1 MTAWRHG
8 PSISVIAGG
17 VPSRYGT
24 PLLTK
29 EPDMNRHDSKEQGQ
43 IAPRQRRA
51 PKGEK
56 RREELL
62 DAALQVFSLE
72 GYTGASVAKVASIV
86 GISVAGLLH
95 HFPSKIS
102 LLMAVLERR
111 DEVNRKLAE
120 EVRRENTL
128 TGLLESLRAINR
140 SNATAP
146 GVVRAFSILN
156 AESLLDTQPA
166 WGWYQERYTDI
177 RARMLAQFSGLVER
191 GEVRADVD
199 LPKLIQQ
206 ILAMMDGLQIQWLRF
221 PEEVDLV
228 QSFDAYIAQVEEA
241 IRARP

>member
-1 MTAWRHG
+1 MSQQD
-8 PSISVIAGG
+8 P
-17 VPSRYGT
+17 
-24 PLLTK
+24 
-29 EPDMNRHDSKEQGQ
+29 KEQDP
-43 IAPRQRRA
+43 ARPRQRRA

-72 GYTGASVAKVASIV
+72 GYTGASVAKVAAIV

-120 EVRRENTL
+120 EVRRENSL

-146 GVVRAFSILN
+146 GVVRAFTILN
-156 AESLLDTQPA
+156 AESLLETQPA
-166 WGWYQERYTDI
+166 WNWYQERYAAI
-177 RARMLAQFSGLVER
+177 RAGMTEQFKGLVER
-191 GEVRADVD
+191 GEVRDDVD
-199 LPKLIQQ
+199 LPKLVQQ

-221 PEEVDLV
+221 PDEVDLV
-228 QSFDAYIAQVEEA
+228 ETFDAYIAQVEA
-241 IRARP
+241 SIRALDSNKARP

>member
-1 MTAWRHG
+1 MTQQDPTEAG
-8 PSISVIAGG
+8 PV
-17 VPSRYGT
+17 VT
-24 PLLTK
+24 
-29 EPDMNRHDSKEQGQ
+29 
-43 IAPRQRRA
+43 RQRRA

-72 GYTGASVAKVASIV
+72 GYTGASVAKVAAIV

-95 HFPSKIS
+95 HFPSKVS
-102 LLMAVLERR
+102 LLMAVLDRR
-111 DEVNRKLAE
+111 DEVSRKLAD

-128 TGLLESLRAINR
+128 TGLLDSLRAINR

-156 AESLLDTQPA
+156 AESLLENQPA
-166 WGWYQERYTDI
+166 WSWFQARYERI
-177 RARMLAQFSGLVER
+177 HGRMHEQFSELVER

-199 LPKLIQQ
+199 LAKLIQQ

-221 PEEVDLV
+221 PDQVDLE
-228 QSFDAYIAQVEEA
+228 QAFDTYIAQVDGA
-241 IRARP
+241 VRARP

>member
-1 MTAWRHG
+1 MT
-8 PSISVIAGG
+8 
-17 VPSRYGT
+17 
-24 PLLTK
+24 
-29 EPDMNRHDSKEQGQ
+29 RHDPTEKGP
-43 IAPRQRRA
+43 APTRQRRA

-72 GYTGASVAKVASIV
+72 GYTGASVAKVAAIV

-102 LLMAVLERR
+102 LLMGVLERR
-111 DEVNRKLAE
+111 DEVNGKLAA

-128 TGLLESLRAINR
+128 TGMLDSLRAINR

-156 AESLLDTQPA
+156 AESLLENQPA
-166 WGWYQERYTDI
+166 WAWFQARYEMI
-177 RARMLAQFSGLVER
+177 RGRMLEQFTELVER

-228 QSFDAYIAQVEEA
+228 ASFDAYIAQVDAA

>member
-1 MTAWRHG
+1 MTQSNA
-8 PSISVIAGG
+8 PG
-17 VPSRYGT
+17 VATT
-24 PLLTK
+24 PPERPK
-29 EPDMNRHDSKEQGQ
+29 
-43 IAPRQRRA
+43 QRRA

-72 GYTGASVAKVASIV
+72 GYSGASVAQVAKIV

-102 LLMAVLERR
+102 LLMGVLERR
-111 DEVNRKLAE
+111 DEVNSKIAAQLCADVSLAG
-120 EVRRENTL
+120 VLSR
-128 TGLLESLRAINR
+128 LRAINR

-146 GVVRAFSILN
+146 GVVRAFTILN
-156 AESLLDTQPA
+156 AESLVEGHPA
-166 WGWYQERYTDI
+166 WSWFQERYQVI
-177 RARMLAQFSGLVER
+177 HGRLIGQFSDLVEA

-199 LPKLIQQ
+199 LPGLVQE

-221 PEEVDLV
+221 PQKIDLV
-228 QSFDAYIAQVEEA
+228 ERFDTYLARVEAA

>member
-1 MTAWRHG
+1 MTRHH
-8 PSISVIAGG
+8 S
-17 VPSRYGT
+17 
-24 PLLTK
+24 
-29 EPDMNRHDSKEQGQ
+29 QGESSTV
-43 IAPRQRRA
+43 PRQRRA

-95 HFPSKIS
+95 HFPTKVS
-102 LLMAVLERR
+102 LLMGVLERR
-111 DEVNRKLAE
+111 DEVSRKIAD
-120 EVRRENTL
+120 EVRAENNL
-128 TGLLESLRAINR
+128 TGLLGSLRAINR

-156 AESLLDTQPA
+156 AESLLENQPA
-166 WGWYQERYTDI
+166 WAWFQARYQRIYE
-177 RARMLAQFSGLVER
+177 RMLGQFSDLVER

-199 LPKLIQQ
+199 LPTLIKQ

-221 PEEVDLV
+221 PDQVDLV
-228 QSFDAYIAQVEEA
+228 DSFDTYIAQVDRD
-241 IRARP
+241 IRAHP

>member
-1 MTAWRHG
+1 MT
-8 PSISVIAGG
+8 
-17 VPSRYGT
+17 
-24 PLLTK
+24 
-29 EPDMNRHDSKEQGQ
+29 RHDPTETGT
-43 IAPRQRRA
+43 AVTRQRRA

-72 GYTGASVAKVASIV
+72 GYTGASVAKVAALV

-102 LLMAVLERR
+102 LLMGVLERR
-111 DEVNRKLAE
+111 DEVNGRIAA
-120 EVRRENTL
+120 EVRTDNTL
-128 TGLLESLRAINR
+128 TGLLGGLRAINR

-156 AESLLDTQPA
+156 AESLIESQPA
-166 WGWYQERYTDI
+166 FEWFQTRYERI
-177 RARMLAQFSGLVER
+177 HAHLLGQFSGLVEK

-199 LPKLIQQ
+199 LDKVVQQ

-221 PEEVDLV
+221 PEQLDLV
-228 QSFDAYIAQVEEA
+228 ECFDAYIAQVDA
-241 IRARP
+241 AVRARP

>member
-1 MTAWRHG
+1 MTRRDPADKD
-8 PSISVIAGG
+8 PAI
-17 VPSRYGT
+17 
-24 PLLTK
+24 
-29 EPDMNRHDSKEQGQ
+29 
-43 IAPRQRRA
+43 PRQRRA

-72 GYTGASVAKVASIV
+72 GYTGASVAKVAAIV

-111 DEVNRKLAE
+111 DQVNRKLAD

-156 AESLLDTQPA
+156 AESLVDTQPA
-166 WGWYQERYTDI
+166 WGWYQERYADI
-177 RARMLAQFSGLVER
+177 RARMLSQFEGLVER
-191 GEVRADVD
+191 GEVRGDVD

-206 ILAMMDGLQIQWLRF
+206 ILSMMDGLQIQWLRF
-221 PEEVDLV
+221 PDEVDLV
-228 QSFDAYIAQVEEA
+228 AAFDDYIAQVDRS
-241 IRARP
+241 IRAHP